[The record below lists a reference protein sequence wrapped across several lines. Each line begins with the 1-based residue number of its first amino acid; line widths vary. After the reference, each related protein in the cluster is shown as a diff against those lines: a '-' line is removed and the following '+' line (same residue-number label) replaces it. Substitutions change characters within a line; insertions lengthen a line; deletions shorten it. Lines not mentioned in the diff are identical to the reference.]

1 MFVIAYNKWTADKQK
16 KKKKSVCVIS
26 TMLGFYGGT

>member
-1 MFVIAYNKWTADKQK
+1 MFVIAYNKWTADKQ